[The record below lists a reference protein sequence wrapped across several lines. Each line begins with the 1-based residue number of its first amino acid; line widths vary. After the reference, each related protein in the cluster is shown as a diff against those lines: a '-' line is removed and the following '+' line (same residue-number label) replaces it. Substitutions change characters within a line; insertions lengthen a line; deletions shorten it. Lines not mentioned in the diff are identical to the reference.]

1 MVTESTS
8 RQASTSRRFIS
19 RPLIWRPLIWRG
31 RLARR
36 AAGAILLV
44 LSLVT
49 VSGPAARADSP
60 PLGIFIYTIAR
71 DGTPIGQ
78 QRMEFVDDGEKLRVI
93 SHSELE
99 VTLLGLTLFDFNQQ
113 VEEVRAG
120 DKIMSLTSEADDD
133 GTDRKV
139 NMTLQGD
146 VLKGDYNGNDRQVDP
161 KLPTSLFWQ
170 RPQTGDT
177 LVIDCLRGRVR
188 EVTVKDLGVETLA
201 LPVGRVETHHYQ
213 MTGDWKRDL
222 WYDANGVLVA
232 GQLEKGGATIRQEL
246 QQRP

>member
-8 RQASTSRRFIS
+8 RQAATSRPLIS
-19 RPLIWRPLIWRG
+19 RPLTWRG
-31 RLARR
+31 RLALR
-36 AAGAILLV
+36 AAGAILLA
-44 LSLVT
+44 LSLLT
-49 VSGPAARADSP
+49 ASGPAARADSP

-93 SHSELE
+93 SHTELE

-120 DKIMSLTSEADDD
+120 DKIMSLTSDADDD

-139 NMTLQGD
+139 NLILQGD
-146 VLKGDYNGNDRQVDP
+146 VLKGDYNGNDRGADP
-161 KLPTSLFWQ
+161 KLSTSLFWQ
-170 RPQTGDT
+170 RPQVGDMQ
-177 LVIDCLRGRVR
+177 VIDCLRGRVR
-188 EVTVKDLGVETLA
+188 EVTVKDLGVETLT

-232 GQLEKGGATIRQEL
+232 GQLLKDGAMIRQEL

>member
-1 MVTESTS
+1 M
-8 RQASTSRRFIS
+8 
-19 RPLIWRPLIWRG
+19 
-31 RLARR
+31 ARR
-36 AAGAILLV
+36 WAGAMVLA
-44 LSLVT
+44 LSLLT
-49 VSGPAARADSP
+49 ASGPAARADNP

-78 QRMEFVDDGEKLRVI
+78 QRIEFVDDGEKLRVI
-93 SHSELE
+93 SHTELE

-120 DKIMSLTSEADDD
+120 DKIMSLTSDADDD

-139 NMTLQGD
+139 NLILQGD
-146 VLKGDYNGNDRQVDP
+146 VLKGDYNGNDRMADP

-170 RPQTGDT
+170 RLQAGDMQ
-177 LVIDCLRGRVR
+177 VIDCLRGRVR
-188 EVTVKDLGVETLA
+188 EVNVKDLGVETLT

-232 GQLEKGGATIRQEL
+232 GQLLKDGATIRQEL